1 MTSMNFNETLSLQQ
15 YESYLINKMHYWSH
29 KQRPISDL
37 DTAPSVNYKPDQ
49 FTMSLTKMKSLK
61 KELLCHLQL
70 ILGVTNTTNFRV
82 PSKECPG
89 IVIERG
95 TVDIE

>member
-61 KELLCHLQL
+61 K
-70 ILGVTNTTNFRV
+70 
-82 PSKECPG
+82 
-89 IVIERG
+89 G
-95 TVDIE
+95 TSMPFAAHFGGDKYHQF